1 MVWNGKKRA
10 GFRRI
15 SGSFAEK
22 AAGERR
28 NCGSCGMRNA
38 NAD

>member
-22 AAGERR
+22 AAEERR
-28 NCGSCGMRNA
+28 NCGSAERGMRNA
-38 NAD
+38 D